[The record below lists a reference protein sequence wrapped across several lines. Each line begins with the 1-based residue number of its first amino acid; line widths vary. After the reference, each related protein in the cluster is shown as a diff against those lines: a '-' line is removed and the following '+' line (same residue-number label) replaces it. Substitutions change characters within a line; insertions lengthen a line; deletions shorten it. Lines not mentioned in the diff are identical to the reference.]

1 MQAPRIRDSRVLTW
15 FAVLVVV
22 CAGMGFLFKIV
33 EFIRTMLSNEI
44 EGFALISVSTYLV
57 VAVGYLCLFI
67 WSYLQG
73 HYRDVE
79 GPKYWLLEHEAELD
93 AEHARTGTI
102 LYHG

>member
-1 MQAPRIRDSRVLTW
+1 MQAPRIRDSKMLTS
-15 FAVLVVV
+15 FAVLVVL
-22 CAGMGFLFKIV
+22 CAGMGFLYKLI
-33 EFIRTMLSNEI
+33 EFARTMLSNEVQ
-44 EGFALISVSTYLV
+44 GFALISVSTYLV

-79 GPKYWLLEHEAELD
+79 RPKYWLLENEAELD
-93 AEHARTGTI
+93 AEHDRTGTI